1 AVARRKLFRPQRQ
14 SAEPRARLARRQ
26 VVRRAVGRSRKRRRH
41 LRRTDRSAVRRHVQ
55 EAGVECEGLR
65 AEYVDVQEADGTG
78 FAVVSASVERR
89 PLRPSVL
96 ARIGGRERPPL
107 HWFFVI
113 KFLERCR
120 TMKSIFEGKNILV
133 LERDDW
139 EFVERKKGKDAVA
152 VIAETEDGELIL
164 TEQFRRP
171 VNARVIDFPAGL
183 VEDDGPEA
191 TAKKELEEE
200 TGYTCDSVEL
210 LAKGPTSPGI
220 TSEIVSIYRAHG
232 VRRVG

>member
-1 AVARRKLFRPQRQ
+1 M
-14 SAEPRARLARRQ
+14 
-26 VVRRAVGRSRKRRRH
+26 
-41 LRRTDRSAVRRHVQ
+41 
-55 EAGVECEGLR
+55 
-65 AEYVDVQEADGTG
+65 
-78 FAVVSASVERR
+78 ERR

-139 EFVERKKGKDAVA
+139 EFVERKKGKEAVA

-232 VRRVG
+232 VRRVGDGGGVDSEQITVHRVPLQEVHAWLEKQNALIDLKVGIYFGCGDR